1 MVPFVIRA
9 AGAALALFFERSR
22 RAPTNGA
29 RRRLPARAAK
39 ARTASQR
46 APADARRLAERAGA
60 RRLVDEKAPDEDS
73 RGPSGLCFA
82 DRRASLRLCQCRLAL
97 APFGAR
103 PPARCVSTVL
113 ANLCG
118 NRRSNRHRG
127 KKGPASSGRPF
138 LERARVVPRR
148 GVGPRL
154 LGSA

>member
-29 RRRLPARAAK
+29 RRRLPARAAQ
-39 ARTASQR
+39 AGTASQR

-82 DRRASLRLCQCRLAL
+82 KRRARLRLCQRGL
-97 APFGAR
+97 APAPLGAR
-103 PPARCVSTVL
+103 PAARGFSTIL
-113 ANLCG
+113 ANFCRH
-118 NRRSNRHRG
+118 RRSDRHG
-127 KKGPASSGRPF
+127 GEKGP
-138 LERARVVPRR
+138 
-148 GVGPRL
+148 
-154 LGSA
+154 